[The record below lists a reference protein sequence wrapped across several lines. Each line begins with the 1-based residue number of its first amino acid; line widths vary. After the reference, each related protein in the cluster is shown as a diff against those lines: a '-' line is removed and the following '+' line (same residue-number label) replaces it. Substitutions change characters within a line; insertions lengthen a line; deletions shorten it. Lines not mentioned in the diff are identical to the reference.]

1 MPKAPPLTLR
11 LQPWAVF
18 RKFPVQS
25 LPFNGRWA
33 RACAFL
39 AGRGLSEGGGLLAK
53 KKKKKNPNF
62 FFFFAK
68 AKRSTESAKFVKEAE
83 KIQKGA

>member
-1 MPKAPPLTLR
+1 M
-11 LQPWAVF
+11 
-18 RKFPVQS
+18 
-25 LPFNGRWA
+25 
-33 RACAFL
+33 
-39 AGRGLSEGGGLLAK
+39 GGGPVRVLFWQGGGFQREGACLPK
-53 KKKKKNPNF
+53 KKKIQTF

>member
-18 RKFPVQS
+18 RKFPAQS
-25 LPFNGRWA
+25 LPFKGRWA

-53 KKKKKNPNF
+53 KKKKSKLF